1 MQKGI
6 FLVHIATI
14 SVKDLGVTCVND
26 ILDNMGE
33 LVDLGLD
40 VFEDFVLCV
49 LLAFQAV
56 HSHHILF
63 ANLIKTFSHLD
74 LQLVL
79 KSLEFLDLNKLD
91 VFQRAAGRLAPF
103 GVQHFGE

>member
-6 FLVHIATI
+6 FLVHKATI
-14 SVKDLGVTCVND
+14 RVKDFWVASIND
-26 ILDNMGE
+26 ILDDVGE
-33 LVDLGLD
+33 LVNLCLD
-40 VFEDFVLCV
+40 VVEYFVLCV
-49 LLAFQAV
+49 LLSFQAV
-56 HSHHILF
+56 YPHHVLF
-63 ANLIKTFSHLD
+63 ANLIKTFTHLD